1 MSDAIRTASGRALSE
16 LTLDALRSGTLDRG
30 DLRISREQL
39 EAQAAAADAA
49 GLRQLAENL
58 RRAAELTAVA
68 NDRVFAIYDRLR
80 PGRATHGELM
90 ALARTL
96 ADEQLPRL
104 AAFVREA
111 ADAYQARGIVKAP
124 R

>member
-1 MSDAIRTASGRALSE
+1 MTTGIRTASGRALSE
-16 LTLDALRSGTLDRG
+16 VTLDALRAGTLERG

-39 EAQAAAADAA
+39 EAQAAAADGA

-68 NDRVFAIYDRLR
+68 NDRVFAIYERLR
-80 PGRATHGELM
+80 PGRATHAELV
-90 ALARTL
+90 TL
-96 ADEQLPRL
+96 AQELAEESLPRL

-111 ADAYQARGIVKAP
+111 ADAYAARDIVKP
-124 R
+124 LR

>member
-16 LTLDALRSGTLDRG
+16 LTLDALRNGTLDRG

-90 ALARTL
+90 ALAKTL

-111 ADAYQARGIVKAP
+111 ADAYQARGIVKAT